1 MISYETA
8 ISKYKSHS
16 YTGQILAGYSYL
28 APKAINLTPTLG
40 IRYSDIRDS
49 GYTETGTTFQNLI
62 VKEKKYNT
70 IEGFAGVRISKDI
83 NVENIVLIPA
93 IYGML
98 DYNFKDKTP
107 AIDARLQGMDS
118 PFTTN
123 SFKTA
128 KASFNFGVSVTAK
141 HQMMEYGVNY
151 DANVANK
158 YFAQQGSLKVR
169 VNF

>member
-8 ISKYKSHS
+8 IGKYKSRS
-16 YTGQILAGYSYL
+16 YTRQSLAGYSCL
-28 APKAINLTPTLG
+28 APKAINLTPTVG

-62 VKEKKYNT
+62 VKGKKYNM
-70 IEGFAGVRISKDI
+70 IKGLAGVRMSKDI

-107 AIDARLQGMDS
+107 AIDAKLQGMDS

-123 SFKTA
+123 SF
-128 KASFNFGVSVTAK
+128 NFGVGVTAQ

-151 DANVANK
+151 DANVASK
-158 YFAQQGSLKVR
+158 YFAQQGNLKVR